1 MMNKTQYGALVSRR
15 AARSPVLSNFLA
27 AYLVGGGICL
37 FGEALRVLYGMLGL
51 ATEEAGLLVTVSLIF
66 LSVVLTA
73 VGVYDR
79 IARVAGAGTLVPVTG
94 FANAVA
100 SPALD
105 LGAEG
110 RVLGVGAGIFTV
122 AGPVLL
128 FGTLA
133 GSLFGVLYCLF
144 GGVL

>member
-1 MMNKTQYGALVSRR
+1 MNKTQYGALVFRR
-15 AARSPVLSNFLA
+15 AARSFILWNTLA
-27 AYLVGGGICL
+27 AYLVGGAICL
-37 FGEALRVLYGMLGL
+37 FGEALRQLYEMAGL
-51 ATEEAGLLVTVSLIF
+51 AAEEAGLLVTVSLIL

-73 VGVYDR
+73 LGVYDR
-79 IARVAGAGTLVPVTG
+79 IARVAGGGTLVPVTG

-105 LGAEG
+105 LQAEG
-110 RVLGVGAGIFTV
+110 RVTGIGAGIFSV

-133 GSLFGVLYCLF
+133 GSLYGVLFFVF

>member
-1 MMNKTQYGALVSRR
+1 MMNKTQYGGLVSRR

-37 FGEALRVLYGMLGL
+37 FGEALRVLYGVLGI
-51 ATEEAGLLVTVSLIF
+51 APEEAGLLATVSLIL
-66 LSVVLTA
+66 LSVTLTA
-73 VGVYDR
+73 VGVYDS

-105 LGAEG
+105 LQAEG
-110 RVLGVGAGIFTV
+110 RVLGIGAGIFTV

>member
-1 MMNKTQYGALVSRR
+1 MNKTQYGELVARR
-15 AARSPVLSNFLA
+15 AARSPVLKNTLA

-37 FGEALRVLYGMLGL
+37 FGEALRQLYGLLGL
-51 ATEEAGLLVTVSLIF
+51 LPKEAGLLVTVSLIF
-66 LSVVLTA
+66 LSVTLTA

-105 LGAEG
+105 LRAEG
-110 RVLGVGAGIFTV
+110 
-122 AGPVLL
+122 
-128 FGTLA
+128 
-133 GSLFGVLYCLF
+133 
-144 GGVL
+144 

>member
-1 MMNKTQYGALVSRR
+1 MNKTQYGELVSRR
-15 AARSPVLSNFLA
+15 AARSPVISNVIA

-37 FGEALRVLYGMLGL
+37 FGEALRQLFGLLGL
-51 ATEEAGLLVTVSLIF
+51 AAEEAGLLVTVSLIF
-66 LSVVLTA
+66 LSVTLTA
-73 VGVYDR
+73 VGVFDR

-105 LGAEG
+105 LQAEG
-110 RVLGVGAGIFTV
+110 RVLGIGAGIFTV

-133 GSLFGVLYCLF
+133 GSLYGLLYFVF
-144 GGVL
+144 GGML

>member
-1 MMNKTQYGALVSRR
+1 MNRQEYQKWVDRR
-15 AARSPVLSNFLA
+15 AARSPILRNLAA

-37 FGEALRVLYGMLGL
+37 LGEGLRTAYLL
-51 ATEEAGLLVTVSLIF
+51 AGAEEKTASLLVTVTLVG
-66 LSVVLTA
+66 LSVLLTA
-73 VGVYDR
+73 LGIFDR

-105 LGAEG
+105 LVAEG
-110 RVLGVGAGIFTV
+110 RVLGVGAGIFKV

-128 FGTLA
+128 FVTLA
-133 GSLFGVLYCLF
+133 GSTYGLFYYLLGV
-144 GGVL
+144 VL

>member
-1 MMNKTQYGALVSRR
+1 MNKTQYGQLVSRR
-15 AARSPVLSNFLA
+15 AARSPVMSNFFA

-37 FGEALRVLYGMLGL
+37 FGEALRQLYGLLGL
-51 ATEEAGLLVTVSLIF
+51 AAEEAGLLVTVSLIF
-66 LSVVLTA
+66 LSVALTS

-105 LGAEG
+105 LQAEG
-110 RVLGVGAGIFTV
+110 RVLGIGAGIFTV

-133 GSLFGVLYCLF
+133 GSLYGLLYFVF
-144 GGVL
+144 GGML

>member
-1 MMNKTQYGALVSRR
+1 MMKKTQYGQLVGRR
-15 AARSPVLSNFLA
+15 AARSPVIMNTLA

-37 FGEALRVLYGMLGL
+37 FGEALRQLYGMLGL
-51 ATEEAGLLVTVSLIF
+51 ASAEAGLLVTVSLVF
-66 LSVVLTA
+66 LSVALTA

-105 LGAEG
+105 LQAER
-110 RVLGVGAGIFTV
+110 RVLGIGAGIFTV

-128 FGTLA
+128 FGTLS
-133 GSLFGVLYCLF
+133 GSLYGVLYLIF